1 MQLQYIYIK
10 NYKLLENCEVTFVP
24 EEGYPDHYFHY
35 FINNNFTIL
44 VGENGNGKT
53 TLMSFIAKMFND
65 LQRYHDR
72 ILSEFRLKY
81 KIEESNESKTVILE
95 KEENNLFI
103 TVEDYLPKSLL
114 LEWHPQRGN
123 LIKEGQ
129 MIYENKV
136 TYESIRQYLPSK
148 VITSVFSMHG
158 EYSVS
163 RRGNFIG
170 DIIVENYDIAD
181 IYGTNHYKFTSLSKG
196 IYRFL
201 EMYRKN
207 TEVMV
212 EFLNLLNFRFLNN
225 VRIYSRLYSY
235 PYDELV
241 MDLDDDE
248 YDEEELG
255 LRDKFLDLISFIEKH
270 SDKNDG
276 WIDVSDDNYDRIQFY
291 EKEKLIYINDLSFEK
306 NGNIVCLSNMSSG
319 EKMFFIRILSL
330 LSSIEDNSLIIIEE
344 PELHLNPSWTKQ
356 IITMLQMLFSQFK
369 VHFLISTHSYSF
381 INTVFPQNILFAHE
395 KKFINPA
402 PNTNTFL
409 ANEVE
414 ISNMFFENSRKLNY
428 VEDKLWHKVLNSN
441 EDEIEEILGYLGE
454 SYTKFKLFNILL
466 EKRRSNNDVES

>member
-10 NYKLLENCEVTFVP
+10 NYKLLENCEVIFVP

-35 FINNNFTIL
+35 FSNNNFTIL

-53 TLMSFIAKMFND
+53 TLMSLIVKMFND

-72 ILSEFRLKY
+72 IMSEFRLKY
-81 KIEESNESKTVILE
+81 KIEGCNEFKNVILE

-103 TVEDYLPKSLL
+103 TVENYLPKSVL
-114 LEWHPQRGN
+114 LEWHPRRGN
-123 LIKEGQ
+123 IIKESQ
-129 MIYENKV
+129 VKYENKV

-158 EYSVS
+158 EYAVS
-163 RRGNFIG
+163 RQKNFIG
-170 DIIVENYDIAD
+170 DKIVEHYDISD
-181 IYGTNHYKFTSLSKG
+181 IYGLNHYKFTSLSKG

-207 TEVMV
+207 TEIMV
-212 EFLNLLNFRFLNN
+212 EFLNLLNFRFSNN
-225 VRIYSRLYSY
+225 IRIYSRFNSY
-235 PYDELV
+235 PYYELV
-241 MDLDDDE
+241 MDLDDDD
-248 YDEEELG
+248 YAEEDLK
-255 LRDKFLDLISFIEKH
+255 LRNNFLNLNSFMEKY
-270 SDKNDG
+270 SPKNDG
-276 WIDVSDDNYDRIQFY
+276 WIEVSEDNYDQLLFY
-291 EKEKLIYINDLSFEK
+291 EKEKLIYINDLLFKK
-306 NGNIVCLSNMSSG
+306 NGNDVFLSNMSSG

-330 LSSIEDNSLIIIEE
+330 LSSVEDNSLIIVEE

-369 VHFLISTHSYSF
+369 VHFLISTHSHSF

-395 KKFINPA
+395 KKFINPD

-428 VEDKLWHKVLNSN
+428 VENKLWHEVLNSN
-441 EDEIEEILGYLGE
+441 EGEIEEILGYLGE